1 MIINYNI
8 LNRYLRWLTINP
20 ESIQNPLAMRNN
32 FGDDINN
39 RIHETFAIH
48 IFNNYRI
55 DTYRNL
61 NDQEKLEALQS
72 SGIFFVEN
80 SYNFIQ
86 FKKDNLSKYF
96 FNVDATIVFNNQRRN
111 LFFENNNFRTYTF
124 LQNNW
129 IVCDENIFNNIR
141 FNDNIQ
147 FDNLYKIIENETNKT
162 SYFLFI
168 NNNYDGEIDIDN
180 FVPEKINHSFNILTE
195 MLGTH
200 GVNKL
205 SMGFTLM
212 ENKEHDNIA
221 LPIFVNTVKQ
231 FLSNNEY
238 TNSIMFI
245 DEDDSFLN
253 YFNEIQNYRFI

>member
-1 MIINYNI
+1 MNI
-8 LNRYLRWLTINP
+8 HKNLLNLYLKWLIINP

-55 DTYRNL
+55 DNYQNL

-111 LFFENNNFRTYTF
+111 LFFENANFRSYTF
-124 LQNNW
+124 SKNSW
-129 IVCDENIFNNIR
+129 IVCDENIFNQRIS
-141 FNDNIQ
+141 NDNIQ
-147 FDNLYKIIENETNKT
+147 FDKLYKIIENDTNKT
-162 SYFLFI
+162 SYLLFI
-168 NNNYDGEIDIDN
+168 DNYYDGDIDIDN
-180 FVPEKINHSFNILTE
+180 FVPERINHSFNLLKE

-200 GVNKL
+200 GINKL
-205 SMGFTLM
+205 SMGFTFM

-221 LPIFVNTVKQ
+221 LPIFVKTVKQ
-231 FLSNNEY
+231 FLLDNEY
-238 TNSIMFI
+238 TNSIMLI
-245 DEDDSFLN
+245 DRDGGFFPFDEN
-253 YFNEIQNYRFI
+253 QNFELV

>member
-8 LNRYLRWLTINP
+8 LNSYLLWLTINP

-129 IVCDENIFNNIR
+129 IVCDENIFNYIR

-147 FDNLYKIIENETNKT
+147 FDNLYKIIENDTNKT
-162 SYFLFI
+162 SYLLFI
-168 NNNYDGEIDIDN
+168 DNNYDGDIDIDN
-180 FVPEKINHSFNILTE
+180 FVPERINHSFNLLKE

-200 GVNKL
+200 GINKL

-212 ENKEHDNIA
+212 ENNEHDNSA
-221 LPIFVNTVKQ
+221 KSIFVNTVQQ
-231 FLSNNEY
+231 FLLNNEH
-238 TNSIMFI
+238 TNSIMLI
-245 DEDDSFLN
+245 DRDGGFFPFDEN
-253 YFNEIQNYRFI
+253 QNFELV